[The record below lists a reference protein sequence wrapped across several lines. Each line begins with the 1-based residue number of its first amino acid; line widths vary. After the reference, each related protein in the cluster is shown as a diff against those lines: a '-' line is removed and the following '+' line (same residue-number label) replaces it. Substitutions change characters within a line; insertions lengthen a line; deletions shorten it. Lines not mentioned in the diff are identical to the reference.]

1 MGKVKSN
8 TDERRIKYCT
18 ICKKKHPITEDG
30 FEYLDCMLYVKKRD
44 GKKSLDDG
52 NHHYVDSV
60 KIFIK
65 L

>member
-1 MGKVKSN
+1 MRKVKSI
-8 TDERRIKYCT
+8 TDERKVRFCT
-18 ICKKKHPITEDG
+18 TCRKRHPITEDG
-30 FEYLDCMLYVKKRD
+30 FEYLDCMLYMKKRD
-44 GKKSLDDG
+44 GKKSLNDG